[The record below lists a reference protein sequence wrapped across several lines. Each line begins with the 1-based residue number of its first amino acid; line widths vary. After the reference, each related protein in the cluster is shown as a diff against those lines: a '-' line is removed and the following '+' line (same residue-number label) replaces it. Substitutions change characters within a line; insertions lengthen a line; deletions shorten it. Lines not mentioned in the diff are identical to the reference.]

1 MLRESTEPGAR
12 FVMLA
17 AAPSTTTTT
26 TYWTSARLT
35 ANAAPYP
42 EETPR
47 ASYQYQYI
55 NSWEQDGWMRLVR
68 RDDRVTLATSKNGV
82 DFVDAVSYTLSSLPA
97 TVEIGMFVSSGSSD
111 VTTSNLSDFE
121 LVPLIDPLNKQYNDW
136 ILGYPFASGANTK
149 ASGDPD
155 GDGLANLIEY
165 ALGLNPTVVN
175 ASTTQPSVVRNGGQ
189 NYLQISVKRNP
200 AVTHIRIEGESTG
213 TLDTPTSWKSL
224 DTVIIS
230 NTPSEF
236 IVRDRIPIGTQGK
249 RFLRLRFTL
258 VQ

>member
-42 EETPR
+42 VETPL
-47 ASYQYQYI
+47 ASYRYT
-55 NSWEQDGWMRLVR
+55 SDWEQNGWMRLVR
-68 RDDRVTLATSKNGV
+68 TADRVTLATSHNGV
-82 DFVDAVSYTLSSLPA
+82 DFVDALTYDLSSLPA

-111 VTTSNLSDFE
+111 VNCTSNLSDFE
-121 LVPLIDPLNKQYNDW
+121 LVSLISGMRSYDAW
-136 ILGYPFASGANTK
+136 ILGYPFAK
-149 ASGDPD
+149 AADTTDSGDPD

-165 ALGLNPTVVN
+165 TLGLDPTVVN
-175 ASTTQPSVVRNGGQ
+175 ASTAQPSVVSDGGQ